1 MPTYLSLFSFLERK
15 RTPFKVTWFPLML
28 FTTQII
34 GATMFLRWH
43 YLVDICAGITLAVSA
58 VLMSRVALR
67 WDAARERCGGSPA
80 WLGPFAAP
88 SERERESRSPE
99 HAIQGE

>member
-1 MPTYLSLFSFLERK
+1 MPTYLSLYSFLER
-15 RTPFKVTWFPLML
+15 RRLPFKLTWLPLSL

-58 VLMSRVALR
+58 ILMSRVALR
-67 WDAARERCGGSPA
+67 WDAVRERQGGGPVWPA
-80 WLGPFAAP
+80 GTAA
-88 SERERESRSPE
+88 RIAR
-99 HAIQGE
+99 HMTAT